1 MYSYYNNNNLSNSF
15 MPSNNQS
22 APFTVFNQTSATQ
35 APDMRIGIV
44 FSQTTADA
52 YFSPTAYSQLF
63 MSVQAQAI
71 QAGIPFDILTEA
83 DLTDLNKQI
92 GRATCRES
100 VCQYV

>member
-1 MYSYYNNNNLSNSF
+1 MYSYYDINNLSNSF
-15 MPSNNQS
+15 MPSNYQS

-63 MSVQAQAI
+63 MSVQAPAI
-71 QAGIPFDILTEA
+71 QAGIPFDILPQA
-83 DLTDLNKQI
+83 DLTEI
-92 GRATCRES
+92 GRDPVPTPRS
-100 VCQYV
+100 NDN